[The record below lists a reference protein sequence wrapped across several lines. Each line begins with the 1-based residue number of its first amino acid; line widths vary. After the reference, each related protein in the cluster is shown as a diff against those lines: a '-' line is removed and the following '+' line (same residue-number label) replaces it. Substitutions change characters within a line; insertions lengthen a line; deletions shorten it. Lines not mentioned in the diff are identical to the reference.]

1 MLCSGAG
8 TGKMYCSKSTGLQD
22 FRAEPT
28 WSYPGSTSPSFP
40 VQMSLR
46 LSSPAW
52 QHSLYTSPHPEPT
65 FWEPAL
71 QDLLL
76 HTSYLIFQWVPPHLS
91 WRLLPASQLPF
102 CGVGLIERAVEE
114 SSPARSQT
122 RCYFWFFFSF
132 FSHLHWG
139 TTAIQTDCLRL
150 LEVWKTIFFLSGVGG
165 MARCDRAATSQT
177 MVHGSLP
184 KLLGWVWSAGQ
195 WDSRDTRCFLMLQ
208 QKEATRTGRSRWASF
223 LQNSVFLGIFC
234 LVCLWGG

>member
-8 TGKMYCSKSTGLQD
+8 AGKMYCSKSTGLQD

-40 VQMSLR
+40 MQMSLR

-122 RCYFWFFFSF
+122 RCYFWFFSSF
-132 FSHLHWG
+132 FFSPTLRNYSYSNRLPPTAWG
-139 TTAIQTDCLRL
+139 M
-150 LEVWKTIFFLSGVGG
+150 ENNFF
-165 MARCDRAATSQT
+165 
-177 MVHGSLP
+177 SL
-184 KLLGWVWSAGQ
+184 
-195 WDSRDTRCFLMLQ
+195 
-208 QKEATRTGRSRWASF
+208 RSRWNGVVWRSCYQRDNGPWVTA
-223 LQNSVFLGIFC
+223 QALGMG
-234 LVCLWGG
+234 LVCRAVGQQRY